1 MIPDNDPVWSC
12 NVVLFLVISI
22 LMGDSAAIVQVLGK
36 QKKNKKQLQLQT
48 QQAAPVF
55 RLLITFPSGSCSV
68 HRDLAL
74 GLEG

>member
-36 QKKNKKQLQLQT
+36 QKKKKKNSYS
-48 QQAAPVF
+48 F
-55 RLLITFPSGSCSV
+55 RLSKLRLCFV
-68 HRDLAL
+68 Y
-74 GLEG
+74 